1 MALVMLCVAYGQILL
16 FTFHGFIY
24 ICDSKTLCCLYKN
37 LLCCTEKLTKM
48 KMKVHDSPLRR
59 TNNDELAYKPPGG
72 GETSSKYGYTRGD
85 GVC

>member
-1 MALVMLCVAYGQILL
+1 MFGVHDYFLDKWIKKILL
-16 FTFHGFIY
+16 LIFHGFTF
-24 ICDSKTLCCLYKN
+24 ICYSKTLSS
-37 LLCCTEKLTKM
+37 CTEKLTKM